1 MGFTSE
7 EKKAK
12 GVVEEL
18 GEELNRI
25 GGEELK
31 AKLDGM
37 KAEELK
43 AFLGQVTLDEQENQN
58 QKKNDQDLTEK
69 KAAAKAAGARYKDVS
84 KANKTKAEYVTYL
97 LEGMGVT
104 GVSEV
109 TDNE

>member
-12 GVVEEL
+12 RAVEEL

-25 GGEELK
+25 GEELK

-43 AFLGQVTLDEQENQN
+43 AFLGQVTLDEAENQK
-58 QKKNDQDLTEK
+58 QKDEDQDLAEK
-69 KAAAKAAGARYKDVS
+69 KAAAKAAGAKYKDVS
-84 KANKTKAEYVTYL
+84 KANKTKAEYVSYL
-97 LEGMGVT
+97 LEGMGVVGT
-104 GVSEV
+104 SEV
-109 TDNE
+109 TEND